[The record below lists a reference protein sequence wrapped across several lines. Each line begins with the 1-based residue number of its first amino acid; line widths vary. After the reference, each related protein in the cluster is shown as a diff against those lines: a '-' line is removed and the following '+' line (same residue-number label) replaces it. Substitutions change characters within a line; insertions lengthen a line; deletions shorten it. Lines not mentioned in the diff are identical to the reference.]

1 MKKFNAE
8 YITRTIIYTE
18 GTAVKANLDTMQ
30 METINF
36 RIIGT
41 FSPSD
46 LLPKIK
52 EKYGETV
59 VGFKDANEVQE
70 KRRIS
75 IDDFIKYSEK
85 MTKEEEEE

>member
-18 GTAVKANLDTMQ
+18 GTAVKADIESME
-30 METINF
+30 METFTF
-36 RIIGT
+36 RVIGT
-41 FSPSD
+41 FNKSD

-59 VGFKDANEVQE
+59 VGFKDVREVQE

-75 IDDFIKYSEK
+75 IDDFIMFSEII
-85 MTKEEEEE
+85 TKEGEEE